1 MTRVILSVQIR
12 VCIRAI
18 LLCLIV
24 LLAIIYY
31 SVDVPIHT
39 HCTFGPTVS
48 NQSTYATNCS
58 EPQCQSEARL
68 KFVTTLEMVTAQKWM
83 HFQKISQLVYGKGS
97 FTGGTNC

>member
-39 HCTFGPTVS
+39 HCTFGPT
-48 NQSTYATNCS
+48 QSTYATNCS
-58 EPQCQSEARL
+58 ELQCEARL
-68 KFVTTLEMVTAQKWM
+68 KFVTTLEMVTAQKGLI
-83 HFQKISQLVYGKGS
+83 HE
-97 FTGGTNC
+97 

>member
-1 MTRVILSVQIR
+1 MTKVILSVQIR

-31 SVDVPIHT
+31 SVDVP

-58 EPQCQSEARL
+58 EPQCQSQARL
-68 KFVTTLEMVTAQKWM
+68 KFVTTLEMVTAQK
-83 HFQKISQLVYGKGS
+83 
-97 FTGGTNC
+97 